1 MKKLMMIA
9 AVAGVLA
16 GCSESE
22 PVQTVDWY
30 KEHKAERLAMLE
42 KCRDNPGEKQLT
54 PNCTN
59 AKQADKEVSN
69 ARRGYVLPPP
79 AFKKEG

>member
-1 MKKLMMIA
+1 MKKLVMIA
-9 AVAGVLA
+9 AVAAVLA

-22 PVQTVDWY
+22 LVQTVDWY

-42 KCRDNPGEKQLT
+42 KCRDNPGEKQLA
-54 PNCTN
+54 PNCVN
-59 AKQADKEVSN
+59 AKHADKEVSN

-79 AFKKEG
+79 AVKKEG